1 MRALLAASVI
11 GLGVCGPAW
20 AQPATIA
27 RPADGFA
34 IAVPAGWTEVTAEGT
49 AVALARGDRPNVRV
63 TVDVHRE
70 PAAVEVTAVL
80 ARLSVRLGEDAA
92 RTVVSSEFAVVH
104 DRPALVAE
112 LEDKA
117 TRYRLTAIPHE
128 AGSTS
133 QIYYLVTASAPRA
146 AYAAQKASF
155 DALVGALQFTAVG
168 AAPAGPPATAPS
180 APASTYTPGAPL
192 DRQRMFDRILAPRPP
207 GGR

>member
-1 MRALLAASVI
+1 MRAFLAACVI
-11 GLGVCGPAW
+11 GLGVCGSAW

-34 IAVPAGWTEVTAEGT
+34 IAVPAGWKEVTAEGT

-63 TVDVHRE
+63 TVEVHRE
-70 PAAVEVTAVL
+70 PVAAEVTAVL

-92 RTVVSSEFAVVH
+92 RTVVSSDFAVVH

-112 LEDKA
+112 LEDTT
-117 TRYRLTAIPHE
+117 TRYRVTVLPRE
-128 AGSTS
+128 AEATS
-133 QIYYLVTASAPRA
+133 QIYVIVTASAPRA

-168 AAPAGPPATAPS
+168 AAPAGPSAATPS

-192 DRQRMFDRILAPRPP
+192 DRQRVFDRILAPRPS